1 MQRDCLQCIHVLMPA
16 ERLPAVHSFSHAYR
30 EVLSLQC
37 ICVLMPAQRSPAV
50 HLFSA
55 VREIA
60 CSTVIWSCLA
70 LSGPVS
76 PTLVWPCLALSG
88 PVWPDLA
95 LSSPFLAMPF
105 PIRAC
110 LALLVRPSGHAKTN
124 GNAYTHVQISCMN
137 SGVGSLTHLLAP
149 WLLGYY
155 SIQIDVPHT
164 LSCPAKCSDTYPNR
178 ACHGYCR
185 SSGRGYGS

>member
-1 MQRDCLQCIHVLMPA
+1 MRA
-16 ERLPAVHSFSHAYR
+16 KRLPAVHPCAYACR
-30 EVLSLQC
+30 EVACSTFIQSCLQRSSLQC

-70 LSGPVS
+70 MSG
-76 PTLVWPCLALSG
+76 
-88 PVWPDLA
+88 
-95 LSSPFLAMPF
+95 PFLAMPF

-110 LALLVRPSGHAKTN
+110 LALLVRPSGHAKIN

-137 SGVGSLTHLLAP
+137 SGVGSLTHLLACCSLAAG
-149 WLLGYY
+149 LLQH
-155 SIQIDVPHT
+155 SDVPHT
-164 LSCPAKCSDTYPNR
+164 LSCPAKCSDTYPNQT
-178 ACHGYCR
+178 CHGYCR
-185 SSGRGYGS
+185 SSGRRYGS